1 DFERRSFTTRRSSD
15 RVTGILLG
23 GVYALVSVGL
33 TLIFG
38 VLGIVNFAHGTLL
51 TVAMYLAYVLVTSVG
66 INVYVAAAIG
76 VPVLFGLGRSEE
88 HTSELQ
94 SRENL

>member
-1 DFERRSFTTRRSSD
+1 MPVSPGTLLTAA
-15 RVTGILLG
+15 VTVAIIVLLAIVYAAGNQSPQLVTQAIITGVLLG

-51 TVAMYLAYVLVTSVG
+51 TVSMYLAYVLVT
-66 INVYVAAAIG
+66 
-76 VPVLFGLGRSEE
+76 
-88 HTSELQ
+88 
-94 SRENL
+94 